1 MFRFGLFAFL
11 LLPWLAFAA
20 EQESASPVYA
30 TVYIKEW
37 PVPWEGTRPR
47 DPYVAP
53 DGKVW
58 FVGQQGDYAAEFDPA
73 TEKFRR
79 IDLEKGA
86 GPHNLIV
93 DGKGVVWYAGNR
105 AAHIGRI
112 DPVSGKI
119 EKIAT
124 PDPAAADP
132 HTMLFDGK
140 GHIWFTSQ
148 HANSVGRLHMESG
161 KVEVIAVPTPNAR
174 PYGLVVDE
182 AGRPWIAL
190 LGTHKLATVDPGT
203 MKLREIELPR
213 KDARPRRLALTADG
227 RLWYVDAAQ
236 GYLGVYDTGSG
247 AIEEWRTPGGA
258 YSSPY
263 AMASDRTG
271 RVWFAETGVKP
282 NRLVGFDPK
291 SGRFF
296 SLTDIPS
303 GAGSVRHMV
312 YDAKTGA
319 LWFGTDEN
327 TLGRASLPD

>member
-1 MFRFGLFAFL
+1 MFRSGLFAFL
-11 LLPWLAFAA
+11 LLPLLAFAV
-20 EQESASPVYA
+20 EEESPA

-58 FVGQQGDYAAEFDPA
+58 FVGQQGDYAAEFDPS

-79 IDLEKGA
+79 IDLEQGA

-93 DGKGVVWYAGNR
+93 DAKGAVWYAGNR

-112 DPVSGKI
+112 DPASGKI

-124 PDPAAADP
+124 PEPAAADP
-132 HTMLFDGK
+132 HTMQFDGR

-148 HANSVGRLHMESG
+148 HGNSVGRLHMESG
-161 KVEVIAVPTPNAR
+161 KVEVIPVPTPRAR

-182 AGRPWIAL
+182 SGRPWIAL
-190 LGTHKLATVDPGT
+190 LGTHKLATVDPGS
-203 MKLREIELPR
+203 MKPREIELPR
-213 KDARPRRLALTADG
+213 KEARPRRLALTAG

-236 GYLGVYDTGSG
+236 GYLGSYDTKSG
-247 AIEEWRTPGGA
+247 GIEEWPAPGGR
-258 YSSPY
+258 YSAPY
-263 AMASDRTG
+263 AMASDDAG
-271 RVWFAETGVKP
+271 RIWFAETGVKP
-282 NRLVGFDPK
+282 NRLAGFDPK
-291 SGRFF
+291 SGKFF
-296 SLTDIPS
+296 SLSDIPS

-312 YDAKTGA
+312 FDAGTGT